1 MKYGYFDNKN
11 KEYVV
16 TRPDTPT
23 PWTNYIGGGE
33 YGGIVS
39 NTGGG
44 YSFDTDPKNKRILR
58 YRYNA
63 IPMDQPGRYIY
74 IRDDKLKKYWSTTW
88 QPMCEN
94 LDSYECRHG
103 MGYTTIKS
111 SKHKIQTS
119 ITYFV
124 PAKEPM
130 EIWVVKVKNTD
141 KKARTV
147 KVFTYAEFSFY
158 DAMKDL
164 TNLDWT
170 QQIQQGTFKKNTI
183 LWTSFMKTQGYTF
196 FSSTEKIDSFDTS
209 RGAFIGR
216 YKSLAHPKALENGKC
231 SNSEALRGNGCAG
244 TCKRITLK
252 PGEEKTIVYL
262 LGTAKEPTLAWPHIK
277 KYTNFKNVE
286 AAFANLKSYW
296 NNYIGNLSVKTPDQE
311 MDCMVNLW
319 NQYQCKCTFNW
330 SRFVSMYQLG
340 MNRGMGF
347 RDSAQD
353 TLGVMHTIPG
363 EAKELIRKLLK
374 IQFKEGMAFHQ
385 YFPLTG
391 EGSCGDADEGGKT
404 CAKWY
409 SDDHLWAI
417 LATTAFIKETGE
429 TIFLKEEVPFVDKE
443 NATVFDHLKAA
454 IEFSVKKTGKH
465 GLCLAGWADWN
476 DTINLDTG
484 KGQAQSIW
492 TTMLLGVALQD
503 MIDLCSHLG
512 EKGLVNK
519 YKKHFNHFKKVI
531 NEAAWDGGWYIR
543 AYDDEFEKLGSKD
556 CEKGKIF
563 LNTQSWA
570 ILSGFATDK
579 RSKKALQSA
588 HKMMN
593 TKYGLVLMYPSY
605 DGFDWRK
612 GGVTT
617 YPPGAKE
624 NGGIFVHANPWM
636 MIAQAK
642 MKNSKLAYQYY
653 RQVLPSTRNNIADI
667 YEVEPYVYCQNIL
680 GKEHPQFGLARN
692 SWLSG
697 SAAWNFVAASNW
709 ILGIRAD
716 YAGLTIDPCIPKDW
730 KGFTAQR
737 IFRGATYIIDVKNPK
752 KKSHGVKSIVVDGET
767 IKGNII
773 PVFDDKGEHLVEV
786 TLG

>member
-11 KEYVV
+11 KEYVI

-74 IRDDKLKKYWSTTW
+74 IRDEKTKKYWSATW
-88 QPMCEN
+88 QPICDD

-103 MGYTTIKS
+103 MGYT
-111 SKHKIQTS
+111 KIQATKNKIQS
-119 ITYFV
+119 EITYFV
-124 PAKEPM
+124 PGNDPLEL
-130 EIWVVKVKNTD
+130 WVVKVKNTD
-141 KKARTV
+141 KKKRTI
-147 KVFTYAEFSFY
+147 KLFSYGEFSFY
-158 DAMKDL
+158 DALKDQ

-170 QQIQQGTFKKNTI
+170 QQIQQGTFEKNTI
-183 LWTSFMKTQGYTF
+183 FWTSFMKTQGYTF
-196 FSSTEKIDSFDTS
+196 FTCSEKIDSFDTR
-209 RGAFIGR
+209 RGAFVGR
-216 YKSLAHPKALENGKC
+216 YRGLEKPQAVERGKC
-231 SNSEALRGNGCAG
+231 SDSLAQRGNGCAG
-244 TCKRITLK
+244 TCKKITLK
-252 PGEEKTIVYL
+252 PGEEKTIVYI
-262 LGTAKEPTLAWPHIK
+262 LGTIMDPVHAWPYIE
-277 KYTNFKNVE
+277 KYTDLE
-286 AAFANLKSYW
+286 AVTGAFHNL
-296 NNYIGNLSVKTPDQE
+296 NNYWSHYTNHLQVNTPDKD
-311 MDCMVNLW
+311 MDVMLNLW

-353 TLGVMHTIPG
+353 TLGVMHTIPY
-363 EAKELIRKLLK
+363 EAKGLIKKLLK
-374 IQFKEGMAFHQ
+374 IQFKDGMAFHQ

-391 EGSCGDADEGGKT
+391 KGSCGDADEGSKT

-409 SDDHLWAI
+409 SDDHLWII
-417 LATTAFIKETGE
+417 LASCAFIKETGE
-429 TIFLKEEVPFVDKE
+429 TIFLKEEIPFVDKDE
-443 NATVFDHLKAA
+443 TTLFEHLQAA
-454 IEFSVKKTGKH
+454 IEFSVKHTGED

-476 DTINLDTG
+476 DTLNLDTG
-484 KGQAQSIW
+484 KGRAQSVW
-492 TTMLLGVALQD
+492 TTMLLGVALQE
-503 MIDLCSHLG
+503 MITLCEFIGKNELA
-512 EKGLVNK
+512 EK
-519 YKKHFNHFKKVI
+519 YKKHFEHFKKVI
-531 NEAAWDGGWYIR
+531 NKSAWDGKWYIR
-543 AYDDEFEKLGSKD
+543 AYDDEFKKLGSKE

-563 LNTQSWA
+563 LNTQSWSV
-570 ILSGFATDK
+570 LSGFATPA
-579 RSKKALQSA
+579 RANLALDSA
-588 HKMMN
+588 HKHLN
-593 TKYGLVLMYPSY
+593 TKYGLVLMWPAYN
-605 DGFDWRK
+605 GFDWRK

-636 MIAQAK
+636 MMAQTK
-642 MKNSKLAYQYY
+642 MKNAKLAYEYY
-653 RQVLPSTRNNIADI
+653 RAVLPSTRNDIADI

-697 SAAWNFVAASNW
+697 SAAWNLVAGSNW

-716 YAGLTIDPCIPKDW
+716 YKGLIIDPCIPSTW
-730 KGFTAQR
+730 KGFNAKR
-737 IFRGATYIIDVKNPK
+737 IFRGATYQINIKNPK
-752 KKSHGVKSIVVDGET
+752 KKTHGVKSMLVDGKT
-767 IKGNII
+767 VQGNII
-773 PVFDDKGEHLVEV
+773 PPFDDNEEHSVEV